1 MKQGKPRFNL
11 LRQCTDTVLMVRPVA
26 FGFNH
31 ETATTNAFQKQTNQQ
46 ESSDIQLKALEEF
59 NELEA
64 TLRENHI
71 QVIIVEDTKVPV
83 KPDAIFPNNWIT
95 THSDGTII
103 TYPLH
108 SSLRRAERREDIL
121 ELLSNEFKV
130 QNQYSF
136 EHYEEEGKFLEG
148 TGSMILDRINHIVY
162 ACLSPRTDPE
172 LLEHF
177 TLLKQYRKVS
187 FKATDP
193 SGTNI
198 YHTNVMMALGE
209 TQAVVCLEC
218 IHDESEKET
227 LIQSLTD
234 TGKEIIEIKWEQV
247 LHFAGNMLQLK
258 NIHGDL
264 YWVMSRAALNSLDQ
278 DQRNSLQANARIIAS
293 PISTI
298 EYYGGGSVRCML
310 AEIFLQKK

>member
-1 MKQGKPRFNL
+1 MKQIKARFNL
-11 LRQCTDTVLMVRPVA
+11 LRQCTDTVLMVRPLA
-26 FGFNH
+26 FGYNH
-31 ETATTNAFQKQTNQQ
+31 ETASTNAFQQHNKDQ
-46 ESSDIQLKALEEF
+46 ESSDIQLKAVEEF
-59 NELEA
+59 DDLAAMLKEHN
-64 TLRENHI
+64 I
-71 QVIIVEDTKVPV
+71 QVIIVEDTPLPV

-108 SSLRRAERREDIL
+108 SNLRRPERREDIL

-136 EHYEEEGKFLEG
+136 EHYEEEGKYLEG

-177 TLLKQYRKVS
+177 TLLKQYHKVS

-198 YHTNVMMALGE
+198 YHTNVMLALGE
-209 TQAVVCLEC
+209 TQAIVCLEC
-218 IHDESEKET
+218 IHDGSEKEAFV
-227 LIQSLTD
+227 QSLIN

-264 YWVMSRAALNSLDQ
+264 YWVMSSAALDILDEG
-278 DQRNSLQANARIIAS
+278 QRSVLQSNAGIIGS

-310 AEIFLQKK
+310 TEIFLQRK

>member
-1 MKQGKPRFNL
+1 
-11 LRQCTDTVLMVRPVA
+11 MVRPLA
-26 FGFNH
+26 FGYNH
-31 ETATTNAFQKQTNQQ
+31 ETATTNTFQQQDKQQ
-46 ESSDIQLKALEEF
+46 EPSDIQSKALEEF
-59 NELEA
+59 DELERI
-64 TLRENHI
+64 LKEHHI
-71 QVIIVEDTKVPV
+71 QVIIVEDTKLPV

-108 SSLRRAERREDIL
+108 SNLRRPERREDIL
-121 ELLSNEFKV
+121 QLLSNEFKI

-209 TQAVVCLEC
+209 TQAILCLDC
-218 IHDESEKET
+218 IHDESEKES
-227 LIQSLTD
+227 LVQSLTD

-264 YWVMSRAALNSLDQ
+264 YWVMSQAAFDSLYE
-278 DQRNSLQANARIIAS
+278 DQRSVLQSNAGIIAS

-310 AEIFLQKK
+310 TEIFLQKI